1 MSSRIALSIGTL
13 ATRANVGVE
22 TIRFY
27 QRRGLLAVPL
37 RPPRGVR
44 TYNEDAVGRVQFI
57 KSAQGLGFTLD
68 EVADLLRLAHGTR
81 CTEARRIAE
90 SRLATIRSRLSDM
103 RRMAAALERAIA
115 DCERG
120 HGRVACP
127 PIASL
132 VVPPDTLSTSSTR
145 RGPQRAPR

>member
-1 MSSRIALSIGTL
+1 MSIRIALSIGAL
-13 ATRANVGVE
+13 AARANVGVE
-22 TIRFY
+22 TIRYY

-44 TYNEDAVGRVQFI
+44 TYSEDAADRVRFV
-57 KSAQGLGFTLD
+57 KSAQGMGFTLD
-68 EVADLLRLAHGTR
+68 EVADLLRLADGTR
-81 CTEARRIAE
+81 CSDARRIAE

-127 PIASL
+127 LIASL
-132 VVPPDTLSTSSTR
+132 VVPAETLSTSSAR
-145 RGPQRAPR
+145 RRSQRAPR